1 MTFPDEELLIDSRSL
16 FILTILESPVT
27 LRVVVPTPI
36 ISNSCVKDSFIP
48 YDLPSVNSYL
58 TYINAPPISS
68 EALIVTVI
76 FIFSPTTPFAELIK
90 TLADSSA
97 FALITDKKHPHMTS
111 MLKNASIFFIIF
123 IFYLPHYFIV

>member
-36 ISNSCVKDSFIP
+36 ISNSYVKDSFIP

-58 TYINAPPISS
+58 ITPLLLPLVG
-68 EALIVTVI
+68 LI
-76 FIFSPTTPFAELIK
+76 
-90 TLADSSA
+90 
-97 FALITDKKHPHMTS
+97 
-111 MLKNASIFFIIF
+111 
-123 IFYLPHYFIV
+123 IVLS